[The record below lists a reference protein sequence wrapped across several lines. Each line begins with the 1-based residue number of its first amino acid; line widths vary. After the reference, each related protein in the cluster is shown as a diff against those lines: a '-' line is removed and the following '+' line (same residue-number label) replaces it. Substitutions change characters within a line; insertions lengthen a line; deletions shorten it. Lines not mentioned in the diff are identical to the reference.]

1 MATASRTLAQ
11 PPPVRRANMRH
22 LPRAQCAELEAS
34 FERQGWS
41 VTGAHDDDAD
51 DDELEVTSAAA
62 SHDHPACLL
71 VLPSLDLDSVSAAL
85 ADFQRFGAA
94 AADRSRAAVVVGVE
108 LLRRNAH
115 RLDAFAARYR
125 RRLRRVV
132 LSATQ
137 VAHKVSFGVS
147 VLVLV
152 DKNSEFML
160 PACLWMIAHIS
171 SRCPTMPQT
180 TVVRAGRMPVDHRV
194 ARRLIQRR
202 LHVGRHASD
211 CRQRTDGRYA
221 EGESSA
227 RHESAGACPCA
238 LLPTAQHRTRS

>member
-1 MATASRTLAQ
+1 MLAQ

-41 VTGAHDDDAD
+41 MTGAHDDAD
-51 DDELEVTSAAA
+51 DDEQEDASAA
-62 SHDHPACLL
+62 STHEHPACLL
-71 VLPSLDLDSVSAAL
+71 VLPSLDLDSLSAAL

-94 AADRSRAAVVVGVE
+94 AADRSRAAVVVGVD

-137 VAHKVSFGVS
+137 VAHKVGNV
-147 VLVLV
+147 
-152 DKNSEFML
+152 
-160 PACLWMIAHIS
+160 
-171 SRCPTMPQT
+171 
-180 TVVRAGRMPVDHRV
+180 
-194 ARRLIQRR
+194 
-202 LHVGRHASD
+202 
-211 CRQRTDGRYA
+211 
-221 EGESSA
+221 
-227 RHESAGACPCA
+227 
-238 LLPTAQHRTRS
+238 